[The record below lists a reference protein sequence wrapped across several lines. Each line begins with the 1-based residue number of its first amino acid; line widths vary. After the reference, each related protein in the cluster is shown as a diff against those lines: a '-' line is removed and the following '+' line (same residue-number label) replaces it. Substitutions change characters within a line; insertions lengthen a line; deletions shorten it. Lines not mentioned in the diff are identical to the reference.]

1 MNFTDFEKRIIK
13 KITETK
19 PEDAFI
25 FGYITS
31 EFFKP
36 KQLALFLLH
45 QYKSYNLFHKTKNI
59 SDIKVEYARISQ
71 LLSLLQYLE
80 TNHYIDILPITPSS
94 DSVDLFYKDKGNV
107 YIDKQ
112 NSRFYIDQ
120 TEDRYITIPH
130 GSEKESFLIDCGEP
144 VM

>member
-25 FGYITS
+25 FGDYITS

-59 SDIKVEYARISQ
+59 SDIKLSMQEY
-71 LLSLLQYLE
+71 LS
-80 TNHYIDILPITPSS
+80 
-94 DSVDLFYKDKGNV
+94 FYHCCN
-107 YIDKQ
+107 I
-112 NSRFYIDQ
+112 
-120 TEDRYITIPH
+120 
-130 GSEKESFLIDCGEP
+130 
-144 VM
+144 